1 MFVPIMCVPG
11 ECGVLVFVPEI
22 GLTHILLAVD
32 PMFVAGDMVG

>member
-22 GLTHILLAVD
+22 DLTHILLTID
-32 PMFVAGDMVG
+32 PIFMAGGVVG